1 MICVYVYVLN
11 YKILIKDVLVIPN
24 FFCEE
29 DDWSIY
35 YKLIEEM
42 RELQASKVQDSNWI
56 SW

>member
-1 MICVYVYVLN
+1 MICEYVYVLN